1 MHPCS
6 RQRHQRIDC
15 CAEAIRSYNYDY
27 QTTASHSRM
36 RRLFSLL
43 TISALAATSLSHETA
58 AQAASAPIRP
68 LPYTRFVLP
77 NGLTAILN
85 EDHAS
90 PITAIDVFYRIGSRD
105 DPRGRAGIAHF
116 CEHIM
121 GEGSP
126 NLDQPQSNFYLTLGG
141 TSPRHAETTE
151 DITHYY
157 IIVPSHQLETVLWTE
172 GDRLRNKLSRT
183 DSATIESVRAVIAQ
197 ERASQVENVPLE
209 FVGVRHAVTQAL
221 FPAGHP
227 YNNSTVSPLPDLP
240 KIDAAAMRASCG
252 PYYVPNNA
260 VMAVSGD
267 FDSAIAKKW
276 IEKYFGDIPR
286 GAPVKRVPVPSVT
299 LPAEKRLVL
308 EDARLAVPQLRMNWI
323 GAAYDNP
330 DRTALIALASSLSLS
345 RVASDGHLSSI
356 GVEPP
361 AALGR
366 LSKLLIQDRQLA
378 TRVVADNYD
387 IQQAGVF
394 EIAIYP
400 RANASLTTIETLVD
414 SVMSAMAT
422 HPVTPEE
429 LALYNS
435 YNAVHLATSLQPR
448 FARADTLAHD
458 EIFARDP
465 IAYARQATAARALTP
480 ADIERVRKKYLGK
493 GRVVVSL
500 VPAGKLDL
508 VSKPQLPFANVTPS
522 YAVRDR

>member
-1 MHPCS
+1 
-6 RQRHQRIDC
+6 
-15 CAEAIRSYNYDY
+15 
-27 QTTASHSRM
+27 M
-36 RRLFSLL
+36 RRLFS
-43 TISALAATSLSHETA
+43 SMRLAALGVAAAAGPIA
-58 AQAASAPIRP
+58 AQTAAPIRP

-90 PITAIDVFYRIGSRD
+90 PITAVDVFYRVGARD
-105 DPRGRAGIAHF
+105 DTPGRFGVAHF
-116 CEHIM
+116 CEHVM

-126 NLDQPQSNFYLTLGG
+126 NLDQPQSNFYRTLGG

-172 GDRLRNKLSRT
+172 ADRLRHALSQV
-183 DSATIESVRAVIAQ
+183 DSQTLESVRGVVGQ
-197 ERASQVENVPLE
+197 ERASQVEAVPLE
-209 FVGVRHAVTQAL
+209 YVGVRHAIVQAF
-221 FPAGHP
+221 FPPGHP
-227 YNNSTVSPLPDLP
+227 YNTSVQSPVADLP
-240 KIDAAAMRASCG
+240 NMTAATLRESCG

-260 VMAVSGD
+260 VLAVSGD
-267 FDSAIAKKW
+267 FEVAAAKAW
-276 IEKYFGDIPR
+276 IEKYFGGIPR
-286 GAPVKRVPVPSVT
+286 GAPVNRVAVPSVS
-299 LPAEKRLVL
+299 LSAEKRLVL
-308 EDARLAVPQLRMNWI
+308 EDPRLTVPQLRMTWL

-330 DRTALIALASSLSLS
+330 DRTALVALASSLSLA
-345 RVASDGHLSSI
+345 RVASDGHLSSV

-361 AALGR
+361 TALGR
-366 LSKLLIQDRQLA
+366 LSKLLIQDRRLA

-387 IQQAGVF
+387 IQKAGVF

-400 RANASLTTIETLVD
+400 RPNASLTTIETLVD
-414 SVMSAMAT
+414 SVLDAMAT
-422 HPVTPEE
+422 HPVTKEE

-435 YNAVHLATSLQPR
+435 YNAVHLATALQPR

-465 IAYARQATAARALTP
+465 VAYAKQAMRARSLTP
-480 ADIERVRKKYLGK
+480 ADVERARKKYLGR

-508 VSKPQLPFANVTPS
+508 VSKPDRPFENVTPA
-522 YAVRDR
+522 YAMRGR